1 MILKTSSVD
10 VLPVVPDRNAEAYI
24 SSIANLYKRDS
35 TAKNHSMKIHEF
47 QGKELFRQAGVPVL
61 EGIVATTPEEAVAA
75 YDKLGGAIAVVKSQI
90 HAGGRG
96 KGTIQDNPAQKGVVV
111 CKNADEVKAAAA
123 GLLGKTL
130 VTIQTGPEGKTVN
143 QIYVEAGCDI
153 ARELYLGIV
162 LDRASSKPVLM
173 ASTEGGV
180 EIEKVAEE
188 TPELIFKEHF
198 DPAIGLEGFQ
208 VRKLCKKLGISGAA
222 AKAAARFMP
231 AICRFFVD
239 YDCSLT
245 EINPLVITG
254 DDQMIA
260 LDSKVTFDSNALFRH
275 KNLLELRDLSEEEP
289 SEVRAS
295 ESGLSYVKLD
305 GNIGCLVNGAGLA
318 MSTMDIIKYHGGEPA
333 NFLDVGGGA
342 NATQVTEAF
351 RILLSDPN
359 CKGVLVNIFGGIARC
374 TTIAAAL
381 IEASQTVGFTV
392 PLVVRLEGTEVE
404 EGRKMLAE
412 SDVDII
418 SATDITDAAK
428 KIVAAV
434 G

>member
-1 MILKTSSVD
+1 
-10 VLPVVPDRNAEAYI
+10 
-24 SSIANLYKRDS
+24 
-35 TAKNHSMKIHEF
+35 MKIHEY
-47 QGKELFRQAGVPVL
+47 QGKQLFRQAGVPVL
-61 EGIVATTPEEAVAA
+61 EGIVATTPDEAAAA
-75 YDKLGGAIAVVKSQI
+75 YDKLGSPIAVVKSQI

-96 KGTIQDNPAQKGVVV
+96 KGSILDNPDQKGVVL
-111 CKNADEVKAAAA
+111 CRSADDVRAAAE

-143 QIYVEAGCDI
+143 QVFVESGCDI

-162 LDRASSKPVLM
+162 LDRAVAKPVLM
-173 ASTEGGV
+173 VSTEGGV
-180 EIEKVAEE
+180 EIETVAEE

-198 DPAIGLEGFQ
+198 DPSVGLEAFQ

-222 AKAAARFMP
+222 AKAASKFMP
-231 AICRFFVD
+231 AVCRFFVD

-260 LDSKVTFDSNALFRH
+260 LDAKITFDSNALYRH
-275 KNLLELRDLSEEEP
+275 KALHELRDLSEEEP

-295 ESGLSYVKLD
+295 DAGLSYVKLE

-318 MSTMDIIKYHGGEPA
+318 MSTMDIIKYHGGQPA

-342 NATQVTEAF
+342 NAEQVTEAF

-374 TTIAAAL
+374 TTIASAL
-381 IEASQTVGFTV
+381 IEASKTVGFTV

-418 SATDITDAAK
+418 NATDITDAAK
-428 KIVAAV
+428 KIVAAA